1 MNDIYEQVISKQN
14 EVIAAAPPASVGR
27 HGIGSGSDPNAKMDE
42 LITLLMD
49 NFSGIPTADD
59 LSRIFFRREESDKH
73 IDTFDINN
81 LKSLPA
87 EVVPV
92 AVMRYL
98 LNVKRIC
105 IDPRKCKSFDRFA
118 EAYSD
123 IILQA

>member
-14 EVIAAAPPASVGR
+14 EVLAAKD
-27 HGIGSGSDPNAKMDE
+27 SGGDINALADE

-49 NFSGIPTADD
+49 NFPGVPTADD
-59 LSRIFFRREESDKH
+59 LSHIFFSRDSDKH
-73 IDTFDINN
+73 IDTFNINN

-92 AVMRYL
+92 AVIRYL
-98 LNVKRIC
+98 LAVKRIF
-105 IDPRKCKSFDRFA
+105 IDPRKCQTFDRFA

-123 IILQA
+123 VILQA